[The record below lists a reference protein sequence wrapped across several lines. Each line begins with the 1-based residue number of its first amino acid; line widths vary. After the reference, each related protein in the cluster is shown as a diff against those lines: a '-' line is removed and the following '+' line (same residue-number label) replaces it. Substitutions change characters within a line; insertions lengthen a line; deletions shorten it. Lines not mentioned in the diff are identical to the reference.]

1 MERKLLYSRKGDCQ
15 MKIGLIDVD
24 NHKKLDKCFPNLP
37 LMKLSAWHKQKG
49 DEVGWYDGS
58 HCDLVYVSKV
68 FSFSPDFEGVIDADE
83 VKFGGSGF
91 AISLV
96 DGKEVYDKSKDPA
109 LPYDVE
115 HIMPDYSLYGIT
127 DTAYGFIQ
135 RGCPRGC
142 KFCHVKEMQ
151 GLKPHKVADLS
162 EFWNGQK
169 NIVLL
174 DPNISATREW
184 KEIFQQ
190 LIDSKAYVD
199 FSQGLDIRCMTREKT
214 EMLMQMK
221 VKNVHFA
228 WDDYEDGKF
237 IIPKLKEFQETT
249 GWIRNKVTV
258 YVLTN
263 FNSTLEQDIERV
275 MFIRSLNFQPYV
287 MRYDKEHIKRGSEIN
302 ALARWV
308 NFTPLFWKYS
318 TFEEYKRF
326 HKKKGN

>member
-1 MERKLLYSRKGDCQ
+1 MQGVYD

-24 NHKKLDKCFPNLP
+24 NYKKLNKCFPNLP
-37 LMKLSAWHKQKG
+37 LMKLSAWHKMKG
-49 DEVGWYDGS
+49 DEVGWYDGT
-58 HCDLVYVSKV
+58 HCDLVYCSKV
-68 FSFSPDFEGVIDADE
+68 FSFSHDYEGIIDADE
-83 VKFGGSGF
+83 VKYGGSGF
-91 AISLV
+91 AISIV
-96 DGKEVYDKSKDPA
+96 DGKEVYDKSKDSA
-109 LPYDVE
+109 LPYDIE

-142 KFCHVKEMQ
+142 EFCHVKEMQ
-151 GLKPHKVADLS
+151 GLKPQKVADLS
-162 EFWNGQK
+162 EFWSGQK

-174 DPNISATREW
+174 DPNISATKEW

-190 LIDSKAYVD
+190 LIDSNAYID
-199 FSQGLDIRCMTREKT
+199 FSQGLDIRFMTNEKI

-228 WDDYEDGKF
+228 WDDFEDGKF
-237 IIPKLKEFQETT
+237 IIPKLKEFQKKT
-249 GWIRNKVTV
+249 GWKRNKVSV

-263 FNSTLEQDIERV
+263 FNTTLEQDIERI

-308 NFTPLFWKYS
+308 NFTPLFWKYP
-318 TFEEYKRF
+318 TFEEYKKYCTR
-326 HKKKGN
+326 KGINDGKT